1 MDSNSTENQI
11 NKTLNSWDNLST
23 PAVNPYLFE
32 KIKGRMEGR
41 QSQIGFKWTPLYWS
55 CTTLLILFT
64 ITNVYFMTLPN
75 NEETPKSTS
84 SINTINTEYGFDAS
98 AYSLF

>member
-32 KIKGRMEGR
+32 KIKGWKDKLVNKYL
-41 QSQIGFKWTPLYWS
+41 SWDLYIG
-55 CTTLLILFT
+55 
-64 ITNVYFMTLPN
+64 
-75 NEETPKSTS
+75 
-84 SINTINTEYGFDAS
+84 
-98 AYSLF
+98 

>member
-32 KIKGRMEGR
+32 KIKGRMEG
-41 QSQIGFKWTPLYWS
+41 QTGQQVFKLGSLYWLS
-55 CTTLLILFT
+55 ACLLFVLTMSNIFLITQPSKTDTLVT
-64 ITNVYFMTLPN
+64 VN
-75 NEETPKSTS
+75 
-84 SINTINTEYGFDAS
+84 NTISTEYGFDVS
-98 AYSLF
+98 SYTLFQ